1 MLTGP
6 QLRGEH
12 DRRFNAPTVP
22 EVAILIAGDQTK
34 PRDIILTKRDSRVKR
49 ISELHRSY
57 DTLQYPLL
65 FAKGED
71 GYSVDLKQVDPN
83 TGMPT
88 NKNLS
93 AKDFYAYRIMFRP
106 ESNNHLLRCNDLFSQ
121 FLTDMYAKV
130 QSERLS
136 FLRHNQKQFRA
147 EEYKFLQ
154 DAMEADGDPANLG
167 KLTILPSSFT
177 RS

>member
-12 DRRFNAPTVP
+12 DRRFNAPKVP

-34 PRDIILTKRDSRVKR
+34 PRDIILTKRDSGAKR

-71 GYSVDLKQVDPN
+71 GYAIDLKQVDPN
-83 TGMPT
+83 TGLPT

-93 AKDFYAYRIMFRP
+93 AKDFYA
-106 ESNNHLLRCNDLFSQ
+106 
-121 FLTDMYAKV
+121 
-130 QSERLS
+130 
-136 FLRHNQKQFRA
+136 
-147 EEYKFLQ
+147 
-154 DAMEADGDPANLG
+154 
-167 KLTILPSSFT
+167 
-177 RS
+177 